1 MESSTQGKKSVYSN
15 LLNNVQRYI
24 KNNYLLYI
32 IIVSVALLSSFI
44 LYDKQGF
51 DRFVSVFLISALLVF
66 VFCKD
71 IMRYKPV
78 YIKNPKMLL
87 VLAIIFAGTLLLIK
101 FSYLILDAL
110 NKGFGTGNHLSFIY
124 GIPVPVGAMLITL
137 IFDFHT
143 AIMFSFI
150 ISILAGIWLYDPS
163 YTVFAF
169 LGSIIGAFSIIRCKR
184 RTAILK
190 AGLIVSI
197 VSVVTAVIS
206 LMARGDMLTD
216 VVIFHTVT
224 YALMSGFT
232 VASFLFVLL
241 PFFES
246 VFSLTTDISLLELLD
261 LEHPLMK
268 NLMISAPGTYHHSII
283 VGNLAEAAAE
293 AVGVNPL
300 LARVASYYHD
310 IGKIKMP
317 EYFVENQ
324 SSGINKHDKLTPHM
338 SSMILISHVKEG
350 IELAK
355 QHKLPSIVSD
365 SIQQHHGTSLITFFY
380 QKALEQTTDKIVL
393 PEDYRYPGPKPQ
405 TRIAALVMM
414 ADAVEAASRTLIDPT
429 PARISALVDRI
440 VNNIFLD
447 GQIDECEL
455 TLKDISVIKKKFTYV
470 LTSIFHKRV
479 TYPEL
484 SSKIKDSI
492 PEKPQSNGKGK
503 EREINAD
510 IPSEPSAID
519 KNKPQQS

>member
-1 MESSTQGKKSVYSN
+1 MESSQNKKSRYSN
-15 LLNNVQRYI
+15 LINTTKKYL
-24 KNNYLLYI
+24 KNNYLLFLI
-32 IIVSVALLSSFI
+32 IFSIALLSSFI
-44 LYDKQGF
+44 LYDKQGL
-51 DRFVSVFLISALLVF
+51 DRFLSIILISALLIF

-71 IMRYKPV
+71 VMRYKPV

-87 VLAIIFAGTLLLIK
+87 VLAIIFVGTLLLVKI
-101 FSYLILDAL
+101 SYLILDAI
-110 NKGFGTGNHLSFIY
+110 NKGFSIGNQISFIY

-150 ISILAGIWLYDPS
+150 ISILTGIWLYDPS

-169 LGSIIGAFSIIRCKR
+169 LGSIIGAFSIIRCKK

-190 AGLIVSI
+190 AGLIVSL
-197 VSVVTAVIS
+197 VNVVASVIS
-206 LMARGDMLTD
+206 LMARGDLLTD
-216 VVIFHTVT
+216 VILLHTMT
-224 YALMSGFT
+224 YALMSGFI
-232 VASFLFVLL
+232 VASFLFLLL
-241 PFFES
+241 PFFEY

-261 LEHPLMK
+261 LEHPIMK

-283 VGNLAEAAAE
+283 VGNLAESAAE
-293 AVGVNPL
+293 AIGVNPL

-317 EYFVENQ
+317 DYFVENQ
-324 SSGINKHDKLTPHM
+324 SSGVNKHDKLTPHM
-338 SSMILISHVKEG
+338 SSMILISHIKEG

-355 QHKLPSIVSD
+355 QYKIPAIVSD
-365 SIQQHHGTSLITFFY
+365 AIQQHHGTSLIVFFY
-380 QKALEQTTDKIVL
+380 QRALEQNPAEGVL
-393 PEDYRYPGPKPQ
+393 QEDYRYPGPKPQ
-405 TRIAALVMM
+405 TRIAALIMM

-429 PARISALVDRI
+429 PARISALVERI

-455 TLKDISVIKKKFTYV
+455 TLKDLSVIKKKFTYV

-484 SSKIKDSI
+484 SKQKVSVV
-492 PEKPQSNGKGK
+492 EKSQSNGKSK
-503 EREINAD
+503 EKEANGD
-510 IPSEPSAID
+510 TYTESPKFSKD
-519 KNKPQQS
+519 KTQQS